1 VSFASP
7 LVLLVALIAVP
18 LVARAVLL
26 GVRRRRAELR
36 EFGDPAVLARGSALP
51 DERTAERRAWL
62 QAVAVTLGLL
72 ALARPQLGEREAEL
86 ARTGRDVLVLF
97 DLSRSMTV
105 ADVAPTRLAVGR
117 AAAWETVSALPGD
130 RVGLVVFGGS
140 TFLQL
145 PLTNDHGALKL
156 FLDAASPDDLGDPS
170 TDIGNALATTSGIFE
185 HEGERGHRAV
195 LLVSDG
201 EIDETT
207 ELEKATAGLRA
218 EGIPVFA
225 LGVGTTAGG
234 PVPADSSEAPEK
246 FHRDYIG
253 RIATSRLDES
263 ALRQV
268 AKLTGGVYARADR
281 PADRARLQ
289 AALAKVR
296 TRTLASEQSKERAD
310 RFQWPLALAVVALLG
325 DLALAAGPARRR
337 RGQVAEPAPVS
348 AGTTASARAATAAVL
363 PILLLLGSGC
373 ARGTL
378 DARKGERLYASGEFA
393 AAAKLLD
400 GALAADSTP
409 ARAYSAGN
417 AYYRLKRYEDAAV
430 RYRRAAAGPAELR
443 QRSAFNL
450 GNALVRAAEEAP
462 EKGQLLLDAI
472 AAYEEALR
480 LQPGDVDAKWNLEIA
495 VQRLTDDRLSGGS
508 SGRGRNADYGR
519 GNMNVPSYEGNP
531 DNASGAMAGGGYGA
545 GEGESVEELD
555 DEQARQL
562 LEAVQREQ
570 LATHE
575 GRPSLKGPSRI
586 RDW

>member
-1 VSFASP
+1 MSFASP
-7 LVLLVALIAVP
+7 LVLLLALIAVP
-18 LVARAVLL
+18 LVGRAVLL

-36 EFGDPAVLARGSALP
+36 DFGEPAVLARGSSLL

-62 QAVAVTLGLL
+62 QAAAVALGLL
-72 ALARPQLGEREAEL
+72 ALARPQLGERQAEL

-105 ADVAPTRLAVGR
+105 TDVAPSRLAVAR

-140 TFLQL
+140 AFLQL
-145 PLTNDHGALKL
+145 PLTNDQGALKL

-170 TDIGNALATTSGIFE
+170 TDIGNALATTARIFE

-207 ELEKATAGLRA
+207 ELDKATAGLQA
-218 EGIPVFA
+218 EGIPVFT

-234 PVPADSSEAPEK
+234 PVPADSSESPEK

-268 AKLTGGVYARADR
+268 AKLTGGAYARADR
-281 PADRARLQ
+281 AADRASLQ

-310 RFQWPLALAVVALLG
+310 RFQWPLALAVAALLG
-325 DLALAAGPARRR
+325 DLALAAGATRRRAGTIAQLTPAR
-337 RGQVAEPAPVS
+337 
-348 AGTTASARAATAAVL
+348 AGTGAATRAATAAVL
-363 PILLLLGSGC
+363 ALLALGSGC
-373 ARGTL
+373 ARGSL
-378 DARKGERLYASGEFA
+378 DARKGERLYAAGEFA

-409 ARAYSAGN
+409 TRAYSAGN

-430 RYRRAAAGPAELR
+430 RYRRAATGPAELR

-450 GNALVRAAEEAP
+450 GNALVRAAEETP
-462 EKGQLLLDAI
+462 ERGQLLLDAI

-495 VQRLTDDRLSGGS
+495 VQRLTDDRMSGGS

-555 DEQARQL
+555 AEQARQL